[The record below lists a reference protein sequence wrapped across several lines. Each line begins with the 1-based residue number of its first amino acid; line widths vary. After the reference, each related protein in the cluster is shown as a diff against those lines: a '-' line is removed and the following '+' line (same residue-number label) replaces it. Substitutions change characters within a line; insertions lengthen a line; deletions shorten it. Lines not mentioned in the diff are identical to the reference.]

1 MNTMNENK
9 KNWKQKLRHEF
20 INYWLTVLYLAI
32 FFSVFSNYQRLIL
45 AHHGISYTEY
55 GISVI
60 KALVLAKV
68 VLVAETL
75 RVGRRV
81 EDKPLAVPTL
91 YKTVLF
97 TLCVGAFGIAER
109 LVRGLIRGLG
119 PMGAVDEVMS
129 GFHYEWLARAMVVF
143 FAFIPFFAVREL
155 RRVLGEGV
163 LHKLFFQRR
172 SAWSTALTL
181 QRTRQESDAS
191 FINETNNKGDA

>member
-1 MNTMNENK
+1 MNTSNEK
-9 KNWKQKLRHEF
+9 RKGWKQRLLHEF
-20 INYWLTVLYLAI
+20 INYWLAVLYMAV

-75 RVGRRV
+75 RLGRGF

-91 YKTVLF
+91 YKTFLF
-97 TLCVGAFGIAER
+97 TLCVGVFGIAEV
-109 LVRGLIRGLG
+109 LVRSLLNGLG

-129 GFHYEWLARAMVVF
+129 GFNYEWLARAMVVF
-143 FAFIPFFAVREL
+143 FAFIPFFMVREL
-155 RRVLGEGV
+155 GGVLGEGTV
-163 LHKLFFQRR
+163 AKLFFQQR
-172 SAWSTALTL
+172 SAVKVGHERAT
-181 QRTRQESDAS
+181 ED
-191 FINETNNKGDA
+191 INKVKANDK

>member
-1 MNTMNENK
+1 MNTSNEK
-9 KNWKQKLRHEF
+9 RKGWKQRLLHEF
-20 INYWLTVLYLAI
+20 INYWLAVLYMAV

-75 RVGRRV
+75 RLGRGF

-91 YKTVLF
+91 YKTFLF
-97 TLCVGAFGIAER
+97 TLCVGVFGIAEV
-109 LVRGLIRGLG
+109 LVRSLLNGLG

-129 GFHYEWLARAMVVF
+129 GFNYEWLARAMVVF
-143 FAFIPFFAVREL
+143 FAFIPFFMVREL
-155 RRVLGEGV
+155 GGVLGEGTV
-163 LHKLFFQRR
+163 AKLFFQQR
-172 SAWSTALTL
+172 SAVKVGHERAT
-181 QRTRQESDAS
+181 ED
-191 FINETNNKGDA
+191 INKVKANNK